1 MKQAWALALVLASF
15 TCAPAFAQ
23 TNSALTLS
31 KYAPADEYF
40 GPLQMSIL
48 GIRNQ
53 LQDMDRLYRASPD
66 EADAILGKV
75 AMAEASLRDWESK
88 YPNDPALA
96 RYVYQLCKL
105 YQKINVD
112 FAREK
117 SVDAHMWLFSRY
129 AQTSYA
135 KDELRHMSEEQSM
148 HAGSDQSAVK

>member
-1 MKQAWALALVLASF
+1 MKQAWALVLVLASF

-23 TNSALTLS
+23 TNSALS
-31 KYAPADEYF
+31 QYAPADEYF
-40 GPLQMSIL
+40 GPLQMSVL

-53 LQDMDRLYRASPD
+53 LQDMDRLYRTSPD
-66 EADAILGKV
+66 EADAIIGKV

-88 YPNDPALA
+88 YPKDPALA

-105 YQKINVD
+105 YQKINLD

-135 KDELRHMSEEQSM
+135 KDELRHMSEQQSM
-148 HAGSDQSAVK
+148 HGEYDQSAVK